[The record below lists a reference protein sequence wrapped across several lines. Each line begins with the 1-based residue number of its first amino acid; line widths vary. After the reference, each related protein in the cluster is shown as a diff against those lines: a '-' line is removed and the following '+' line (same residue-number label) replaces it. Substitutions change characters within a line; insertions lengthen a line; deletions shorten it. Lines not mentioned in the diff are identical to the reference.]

1 MERDTARNTNQC
13 RRRKE
18 EFYRPGPCRYLTW
31 INRSI
36 RPEWENPAMT
46 RSPNTWS
53 FRESGGRVRLLLINP
68 RFPESFWS
76 FRWALQEILP
86 SRRAVNPP
94 LGLATVAALTPD
106 DWEITIL
113 DENIE
118 ALPMNPEADIV
129 GVGGMAV
136 QYGRQRELLDYYR
149 SRGHYVVAGG
159 SYASLSPDSYSG
171 YADTIVV
178 GEAEH
183 TWPEFC
189 RNFAAGDPRGLYRQ
203 DGWAD
208 LADSPTPR
216 FDLLKLDR
224 YTTASLQFSRGCPY
238 QCEFCDIPV
247 LFGRRPRTKTLDQ
260 VGRELDSLRKA
271 GARNVFFVDD
281 NLIGH
286 QPRARELLGYLAEYQ
301 RSHEYPFGLGTEA
314 SVNLAGNGELLE
326 LFRNAGFRWVFL
338 GIETPDPESLAE
350 AGKKQNLKSDLL
362 EAVYNFYRNGIS
374 VFSGFIVGFDHDTP
388 KSFSRLYRFILRSGI
403 QVAMLGLL
411 TAVPR
416 TPLYERLEREGRLRH
431 DVPPGDNTGGA
442 TNVIPLGMSYQEMV
456 DGYSGIYRDLCSDG
470 AIAKRI
476 RNKLRHFGPPRW
488 PGRQL
493 RRESLTLAWRVLANG
508 ILRGGPRRAAAFI
521 WSLAGFSPRLW
532 TVALQDWAY
541 ALSIRAYARRHIAA
555 AREREHALLHRSAAQ
570 LSKRLRKYQSTHR
583 LQFVTAHA
591 GNRLGL
597 KIVVRRSLA
606 AKEAR
611 ILSRLTR
618 RLMARAPAV
627 RVTLQLHEVAV
638 PGRAWVHDLF
648 EPLRRYADRITVQ
661 SQSSLLSWLDSSVFH
676 IATIDGQ

>member
-1 MERDTARNTNQC
+1 
-13 RRRKE
+13 
-18 EFYRPGPCRYLTW
+18 
-31 INRSI
+31 
-36 RPEWENPAMT
+36 MT
-46 RSPNTWS
+46 RNSNTPS
-53 FRESGGRVRLLLINP
+53 SRESGARIRLLLINP

-106 DWEITIL
+106 DWQVTIL

-118 ALPMNPEADIV
+118 GLPMNPEADII

-136 QYGRQRELLDYYR
+136 QYGRQRELLDHYR
-149 SRGHYVVAGG
+149 SRGYYVVVGG
-159 SYASLSPDSYSG
+159 SYASLSPESYFG
-171 YADTIVV
+171 HADTIVV
-178 GEAEH
+178 GEAER

-189 RNFAAGDPRGLYRQ
+189 SNFIAGDPRSLYKQ
-203 DGWAD
+203 DGWTD
-208 LADSPTPR
+208 LEESPAPR

-238 QCEFCDIPV
+238 QCEFCDIPI
-247 LFGRRPRTKTLDQ
+247 LFGRRPRTKTLEQ
-260 VGRELDSLRKA
+260 IGRELDALRKA

-286 QPRARELLGYLAEYQ
+286 QPRARALLGYLAEYQ
-301 RSHEYPFGLGTEA
+301 RRHGYPFGLGTEA
-314 SVNLAGNGELLE
+314 SVNLAGNRELLE

-338 GIETPDPESLAE
+338 GIETPDPESLAK

-374 VFSGFIVGFDHDTP
+374 VFSGFIVGFDNDTP

-416 TPLYERLEREGRLRH
+416 TPLYERLDSEGRLRH

-442 TNVIPLGMSYQEMV
+442 TNVIPLGMSYKEML
-456 DGYSGIYRDLCSDG
+456 DGYSAIYRDLCSDG
-470 AIAKRI
+470 AIAKRV
-476 RNKLRHFGPPRW
+476 RNKLRHFETPRW
-488 PGRQL
+488 PARDL
-493 RRESLTLAWRVLANG
+493 RRESLALAWRVLVNG
-508 ILRGGPRRAAAFI
+508 ILRGGPSRAAAFA
-521 WSLAGFSPRLW
+521 WSLAGFPPRLW

-555 AREREHALLHRSAAQ
+555 ACEREHALLHQAAQ
-570 LSKRLRKYQSTHR
+570 QLTRRLRKYQSRHK
-583 LQFVTAHA
+583 LQFITESA
-591 GNRLGL
+591 GSRLGL
-597 KIVVRRSLA
+597 KIVVRCSLA

-611 ILSRLTR
+611 TVSRLTR
-618 RLMARAPAV
+618 RLMSRAPAV
-627 RVTLQLHEVAV
+627 RVTLQFHEVSM
-638 PGRAWVHDLF
+638 PGRAWLHDLF
-648 EPLRRYADRITVQ
+648 RPLRRYADRITVQ
-661 SQSSLLSWLDSSVFH
+661 SQSSLLSWVDSSVFR